1 MNYPVHFGLQFQC
14 NKCDKKFKRKD
25 KLKRH
30 LESVHGGNQFD
41 CNKCDKFFQDKTSL
55 LRHVEVHSLKE
66 QGLKLSCEECK
77 RTYRSR
83 EAYNFHLKTNHNGRK
98 IEPQMILDETA
109 SRDLANSK
117 QAEELIS
124 DRLNQENISDQKANK
139 DGHTALKQRV
149 QSQFLLEETKLN
161 VKVDEKDS
169 NLNCVKQDKVVN
181 FGKGSNAI
189 SFKNQERGPSKVMK
203 GKWIVKLER
212 INVSQIIWEKNYELC
227 S

>member
-109 SRDLANSK
+109 SSDLGSSK
-117 QAEELIS
+117 QAEEQNS
-124 DRLNQENISDQKANK
+124 FRLDQENISDQEANK
-139 DGHTALKQRV
+139 DGHLKQRV
-149 QSQFLLEETKLN
+149 QPQFLLEETNLN
-161 VKVDEKDS
+161 VKLKVDKTDNNNPS
-169 NLNCVKQDKVVN
+169 CVKQDKIVN
-181 FGKGSNAI
+181 FGNGTSTF
-189 SFKNQERGPSKVMK
+189 SVENQERKPLKVMK

-212 INVSQIIWEKNYELC
+212 IHVSERSRSGK
-227 S
+227 